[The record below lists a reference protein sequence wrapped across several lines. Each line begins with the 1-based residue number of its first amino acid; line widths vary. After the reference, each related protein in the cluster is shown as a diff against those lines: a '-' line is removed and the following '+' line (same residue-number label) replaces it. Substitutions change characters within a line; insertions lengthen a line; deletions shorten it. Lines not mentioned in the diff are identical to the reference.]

1 MVLAQGRGR
10 KPNGTTSWANEPWLT
25 GAQQED
31 EDTFWGAPSPS
42 PRRRAEPLRLGW
54 TPRAQLGNWGSGGHG
69 WGP

>member
-42 PRRRAEPLRLGW
+42 PRRRAEPEAGLDAQGPAWELG
-54 TPRAQLGNWGSGGHG
+54 
-69 WGP
+69 